1 MEKFKSWY
9 NTLTDATKYM
19 FLLVMI
25 FTITNIALI
34 VVSKN
39 CSDKIIG
46 ISSNTVFSEKSEVI
60 YEAYGLKALFTE
72 LKSSFERVVLVIVN
86 IIAYYFSYWIG
97 KIFGYFKSLAE
108 MFNDIKSDGWIG
120 FAFFI
125 YNCVSVLFDT
135 MTIMSFINIIK

>member
-46 ISSNTVFSEKSEVI
+46 ISSNTVFSEK
-60 YEAYGLKALFTE
+60 K
-72 LKSSFERVVLVIVN
+72 
-86 IIAYYFSYWIG
+86 
-97 KIFGYFKSLAE
+97 
-108 MFNDIKSDGWIG
+108 
-120 FAFFI
+120 
-125 YNCVSVLFDT
+125 
-135 MTIMSFINIIK
+135 